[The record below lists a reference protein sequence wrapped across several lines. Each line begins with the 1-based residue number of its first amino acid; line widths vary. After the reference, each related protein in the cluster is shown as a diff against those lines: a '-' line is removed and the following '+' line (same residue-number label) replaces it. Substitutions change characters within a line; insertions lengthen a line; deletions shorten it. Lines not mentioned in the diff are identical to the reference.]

1 MTAAATIR
9 RPRAV
14 PARQRGAVLLAMLLL
29 FVSGAAYLLLRD
41 LNDGVRRADRQSQSM
56 QALAQA
62 RDALIA
68 YAATYPDRIATV
80 PDMGPGHLPCPD
92 TDGDGLAQANC
103 SDPLTTI
110 GRLPWRTLGLPD
122 PVDGAAERPWYALS
136 ENYRYGPNRT
146 QPLNSD
152 TPGLLTLDG
161 TGDVVAV
168 LFAPGEPLA
177 GQDTR
182 DSAPE
187 ALANYLE
194 DDNAD
199 NDRVFVS
206 RAAGEFN
213 DRVLAITRAELMAP
227 VQARVL
233 GEVARVLD
241 GYRALYGA
249 YPWPSPFSDPKLAE
263 PVVAGSAGAGSAGLT
278 LRDPA
283 ADFLVD
289 EVRFGDV
296 VYNVS
301 DGSRGTV
308 ATVAADVL
316 TAVDLSGGDDDT
328 FAEDDRYVVRARDA
342 AAAMRGTAG
351 AGSAGSTLADQAG
364 RSFAARG
371 VAPGMIV
378 EIGPAI
384 GGAAAL
390 VETVS
395 GASLSA
401 GAGIVFAPGQAYRI
415 RSNTGFAG
423 AGSDADT
430 LVDLDRDFGT
440 LSPAL
445 GNLVENVT
453 DGSVARVIAG
463 AANTLSTAGLRHGAN
478 DVFDDSVPDGYRLPR
493 YDALPLAGV
502 QPVIEGLLPVHGA
515 GESFAT
521 AFTLEWDIR
530 EADGAG
536 VVPAA
541 SALFPA
547 YETFLRE
554 FLQSSAVSGAL
565 EVAED
570 DGACVWLD
578 AATAECRAS
587 VSAGFIEGTAGPGSA
602 GDTLVVEADRDL
614 VNDWGV
620 EIGDVVR
627 NLDDG
632 NAGVVGALAG
642 NTVTVVKVNPGLD
655 MEFGPG
661 DRYAINVATFS
672 ARATVFSV
680 FTAGGITRIQYTGPE
695 IINSNG
701 FADDSVVINLVDG
714 STAQYIPPP
723 FVIGPGLHEFQI
735 AQIEGPGDLNFEPGE
750 DFEFRKDFVE
760 QRRYDLRL
768 RFRGDVRTHADSGEK
783 RRDVCRGYGADCQ
796 AAPAA
801 VELAAQIEPTVT
813 ITDRD
818 GAGNVLGNG
827 SLTIPDLPGGAQGSI
842 RVAGLR
848 YDLTDDAGGDVP
860 RWFTANRWHEL
871 VLLAYA
877 DGLKPG
883 GGGNCVPGPLGDCLQ
898 LADGGLDALRALA
911 VAAGRGLG
919 AQDRTAAAVGD
930 YYEEDNAMPG
940 DGRFRREPAAP
951 ATPFNDRVRVL
962 DPAPWP

>member
-301 DGSRGTV
+301 DGARGTV
-308 ATVAADVL
+308 DTVAADAL
-316 TAVDLSGGDDDT
+316 TAVDLTGGDDDT
-328 FAEDDRYVVRARDA
+328 FAEGDRYVVRARA
-342 AAAMRGTAG
+342 AATAMRGTAG
-351 AGSAGSTLADQAG
+351 AASAGPTLVDQAG
-364 RSFAARG
+364 RSFADRG

-378 EIGPAI
+378 EVGPAI

-390 VETVS
+390 VETIA

-401 GAGIVFAPGQAYRI
+401 GAGAVFTPGEGYRV

-430 LVDLDRDFGT
+430 LVDSERDFGT
-440 LSPAL
+440 LSPAP
-445 GNLVENVT
+445 GTLVENVA

-463 AANTLSTAGLRHGAN
+463 AANTLSSAGLRHGAN

-493 YDALPLAGV
+493 YDAVPLAGV

-541 SALFPA
+541 PALFPV
-547 YETFLRE
+547 YENFLRG

-587 VSAGFIEGTAGPGSA
+587 VSAGFIEGSAGPGSA

-614 VNDWGV
+614 ANDWGV

-632 NAGVVGALAG
+632 TAGVVGTLAG
-642 NTVTVVKVNPGLD
+642 NTVAVVKVNPGLD
-655 MEFGPG
+655 MEFDPG
-661 DRYAINVATFS
+661 DRYAINVATTVRRGRVVTVLGPNDFIYAGDDFS
-672 ARATVFSV
+672 AETGKEIVNLDDNTVGTV
-680 FTAGGITRIQYTGPE
+680 LAGSPSTLQ
-695 IINSNG
+695 
-701 FADDSVVINLVDG
+701 VV
-714 STAQYIPPP
+714 
-723 FVIGPGLHEFQI
+723 
-735 AQIEGPGDLNFEPGE
+735 QIEGAGDYDIDDEFEVRE
-750 DFEFRKDFVE
+750 NFVE
-760 QRRYDLRL
+760 QRRYDLRV
-768 RFRGDVRTHADSGEK
+768 RFRGDVRTHADGGEK

-801 VELAAQIEPTVT
+801 AELAAQIEPTVA

-818 GAGNVLGNG
+818 GGGNVLGTG
-827 SLTIPDLPGGAQGSI
+827 SLTIPAPGVLGSI

-848 YDLTDDAGGDVP
+848 YDLSDDAGGDLP
-860 RWFTANRWHEL
+860 RWFTVNRWHEL

-883 GGGNCVPGPLGDCLQ
+883 GAGNCTPGPLGDCLRI
-898 LADGGLDALRALA
+898 ADGGLDALRALA
-911 VAAGRGLG
+911 IAAGPSLP
-919 AQDRTAAAVGD
+919 AQDRTGAAMND
-930 YYEEDNAMPG
+930 YYEEDNAITG
-940 DGRFRREPAAP
+940 DGQYRRAAAAP
-951 ATPFNDRVRVL
+951 ATPFNDRVHVL